1 MRPSP
6 DPVSS
11 SLESP
16 RTIALVGGG
25 LAAVSAAENLRRI
38 GFDGRLILISGEP
51 HVPYDRPP
59 LSKAFL
65 SGSIQDPPL
74 LRDAEFFSTERVEL
88 VYGQAASIDPRQR
101 RVYLEKGGSIS
112 FDRLLLSTGSR
123 PRQLKAPFAAVS
135 SLHYLQSLDDAKRL
149 RSRLKAGAK
158 VVVIG
163 GGYVGLE
170 VASTAS
176 ELGCSVVV
184 IDQASRL
191 LQRSMIPEV
200 SAHVLQLHLSKGVV
214 VKLGVTIARLEQH
227 ADGCRLHLSDETIV
241 DANTVVVGIGSVPN
255 TGLAEA
261 IDLEVED
268 GIRVDSAMRSTNPV
282 IFAAGDVASH
292 WNGVHDR
299 QVRLES
305 WQNAARQGAIAAK
318 AMLGQEA
325 NYCETPWF
333 WTDQFGTNVQI
344 VGVPASCDQVV
355 VRGRREDNRFSILQ
369 LSNGRIVGALFV
381 NDGRNVRPVR
391 EAIDRKTAV
400 DMQRLTDADVPL
412 RSLLAAQAA

>member
-1 MRPSP
+1 M
-6 DPVSS
+6 
-11 SLESP
+11 EAP
-16 RTIALVGGG
+16 RTIVLVGGG

-38 GFDGRLILISGEP
+38 GFDGRLILVSGEP

-65 SGSIQDPPL
+65 SGSVQEAPL
-74 LRDAEFFSTERVEL
+74 LRDAEFFSTERVEM
-88 VYGQAASIDPRQR
+88 VYGQAASIDLHQR
-101 RVYLEKGGSIS
+101 RVCLEKGGSIS

-123 PRQLKAPFAAVS
+123 PRQLRAPFAAVS
-135 SLHYLQSLDDAKRL
+135 SLYYLQSLDDAKRL
-149 RSRLKAGAK
+149 KTRLKAGAK

-191 LQRSMIPEV
+191 LQRSVIPEV
-200 SAHVLQLHLSKGVV
+200 SEHMLQLHRSKGVV
-214 VKLGVTIARLEQH
+214 VKLGVTISRLEQS
-227 ADGCRLHLSDETIV
+227 ADGCRLHLSDETVV

-255 TGLAEA
+255 TELAEA
-261 IDLEVED
+261 IGLHVED
-268 GIRVDSAMRSTNPV
+268 GIRVDPSMRSTNPA

-292 WNGVHDR
+292 WNGIHDR

-325 NYCETPWF
+325 SYCETPWF

-344 VGVPASCDQVV
+344 VGVPASHDKVV
-355 VRGRREDNRFSILQ
+355 IRGRREDNRFSILQ
-369 LSNGRIVGALFV
+369 LSEGRIVGALLV

-391 EAIDRKTAV
+391 EAIDRKAEV
-400 DMQRLTDADVPL
+400 DTQLLADADVPL
-412 RSLLAAQAA
+412 RNLLAAQAA

>member
-1 MRPSP
+1 M
-6 DPVSS
+6 
-11 SLESP
+11 ESP

-65 SGSIQDPPL
+65 SGSIQEAPL

-88 VYGQAASIDPRQR
+88 VYGRAASIAPHER

-123 PRQLKAPFAAVS
+123 PRQFRAPFAAVA
-135 SLHYLQSLDDAKRL
+135 SLHYLQSLDDARL
-149 RSRLKAGAK
+149 LKARLKSDAK
-158 VVVIG
+158 IVVIG

-176 ELGCSVVV
+176 ELGCSVLV

-191 LQRSMIPEV
+191 LQRSLIPEV
-200 SAHVLQLHLSKGVV
+200 SEHILQLHRSKGVV
-214 VKLGVTIARLEQH
+214 VRLGVMIARLEQH

-241 DANTVVVGIGSVPN
+241 DADTVVVGIGSVPN
-255 TGLAEA
+255 TELAEA
-261 IDLEVED
+261 IGLHVED
-268 GIRVDSAMRSTNPV
+268 GIRVDPSMRSANPA

-292 WNGVHDR
+292 WNGIHDR

-305 WQNAARQGAIAAK
+305 WQNAARQGAVAAR
-318 AMLGQEA
+318 AMLGLES
-325 NYCETPWF
+325 NYCEAPWF

-344 VGVPASCDQVV
+344 VGVPASCDNVV
-355 VRGRREDNRFSILQ
+355 VRGRHEDNRFSVLQ
-369 LSNGRIVGALFV
+369 LCKGRIVGGLFV

-391 EAIDRKTAV
+391 EAIDRKAEV
-400 DMQRLTDADVPL
+400 DMGRLADIDIPL
-412 RSLLAAQAA
+412 RGLLAAEAA